1 MHRLKMRPM
10 LLGASVVLIGLAAM
24 LFSMFYSSQDAEA
37 STVSGTW
44 KRVGTAVTVKKA
56 ASGKEWVLTLTLD
69 GGKSPLQKGDYVAVV
84 GPTIPAGNEYPT
96 KAWRV
101 VTQKGNELR
110 LTWDQ
115 NSKCDPVAPPA
126 GGSAV
131 AMSVWT
137 GPCVKVVT
145 GTGNAA
151 DLSGVS
157 DLIVDGGVSTNDF
170 FHCIFN
176 TKIDNGGNI
185 DNAAV
190 CFDNTGALGTGAAA
204 EPIND
209 LPGEGPDGLT
219 LVGPP
224 PPPPYGLAPPAK
236 GSGTYAGDDINS
248 LTCFA
253 DVGSSLNIIASVEI
267 IDAHLQLSTTGKL
280 VGTTTLYT
288 EESNAA
294 CNALAPVGPG
304 APPLGIT
311 IYPANDIAACPAG
324 NCVQAPW
331 RTANDA
337 DFDND
342 GCTDADELTAY
353 KPGVP
358 QKCGDDP
365 WNPHDLTPPSVDA
378 SGTYS
383 LSAPAAR
390 QDCNPALNGDPAVC
404 DDGDGGEV
412 TGDRTGG
419 FYYDCQADINQSGKA
434 LTARVLCYIDFAG
447 FAVNP
452 QAAGG
457 GANITCPPAPAENC
471 GDGIS
476 GAPPPGT
483 TVGTYPTNKRL
494 LADVDDKHTVLTG
507 EVDNAQNVMKLRGCF
522 EDRDGEAVT
531 GNVYVDAVINLH
543 TGHGQV
549 NLWTELSNGLT
560 LANCLAGTPGAP
572 PAQGIIPVHVV
583 RQAAKATPP
592 AGRDT
597 DSDGCPNKREL
608 SDTANMGG
616 LRDPSNPYDYMNAS
630 KDGLNRVDDIL
641 AVVNQYFIDDPVG
654 NPDLKSQ
661 TDRTAITGGNAW
673 NLGPPNGQQRVD
685 DILAAVKQYFHDC

>member
-1 MHRLKMRPM
+1 MRSIV
-10 LLGASVVLIGLAAM
+10 LGASVAVIGLAAM
-24 LFSMFYSSQDAEA
+24 LFSMFYSAQDADA
-37 STVSGTW
+37 TTVSGTW
-44 KRVGTAVTVKKA
+44 KRLGSAVTVKKHGG
-56 ASGKEWVLTLTLD
+56 GKEWVVTLTLD
-69 GGKSPLQKGDYVAVV
+69 GGKIAPEKGDYIAVV
-84 GPTIPAGNEYPT
+84 GPTVPAGNQYPL

-101 VTQKGNELR
+101 VAFKAGELR

-115 NSKCDPVAPPA
+115 NSKCDVVAAPVGA
-126 GGSAV
+126 
-131 AMSVWT
+131 AMTVWT
-137 GPCVKVVT
+137 GPCTKVVV
-145 GTGNAA
+145 GAGNAA

-157 DLIVDGGVSTNDF
+157 DLIVDGGNTAQDF

-176 TKIDNGGNI
+176 TKINNGGAIDNG
-185 DNAAV
+185 AV

-209 LPGEGPDGLT
+209 LPGEGADGLL

-224 PPPPYGLAPPAK
+224 PPPPYGVAPPAK
-236 GSGTYAGDDINS
+236 GSGTYAGDNINTT
-248 LTCFA
+248 TCFA
-253 DVGSSLNIIASVEI
+253 DVGSSLNIIATVNVTG
-267 IDAHLQLSTTGKL
+267 AHAQLAATGKL
-280 VGTTTLYT
+280 TGTTTLYT

-294 CNALAPVGPG
+294 CNALLPVGAG
-304 APPLGIT
+304 SAPLGIT
-311 IYPANDIAACPAG
+311 IYPADEIAACPAG

-331 RTANDA
+331 RTPNDA
-337 DFDND
+337 DHDND

-365 WNPHDLTPPSVDA
+365 WNPFDVTPPSTDV

-383 LSAPAAR
+383 LTSPAAR
-390 QDCNPALNGDPAVC
+390 QDCDPTLFGVATVC
-404 DDGDGGEV
+404 DDGDAGEV

-419 FYYDCQADINQSGKA
+419 FYYDCQADINQTGKA
-434 LTARVLCYIDFAG
+434 LTARAACYIDFKG

-457 GANITCPPAPAENC
+457 DTCPPRPAENC

-476 GAPPPGT
+476 GSPPPGN
-483 TVGTYPTNKRL
+483 TVGTYPTTARVF
-494 LADVDDKHTVLTG
+494 ADVDDKHTVLTG
-507 EVDNAQNVMKLRGCF
+507 TVDNAQNVIKLAGCF
-522 EDRDGEAVT
+522 EDRDGNAVT
-531 GNVYVDAVINLH
+531 GHVYVTAVINLH

-549 NLWTELSNGLT
+549 NLWSELSNGLT
-560 LANCLAGTPGAP
+560 GPNCIAGTPGPVP
-572 PAQGIIPVHVV
+572 PAGVIPVHIV
-583 RQAAKATPP
+583 RQAAKAAPP

-608 SDTANMGG
+608 SDTANQGG
-616 LRDPSNPYDYMNAS
+616 LRDPVNHYDYMNAT

-641 AVVNQYFIDDPVG
+641 AVVNEYFNDDPPG
-654 NPDLKSQ
+654 APDMKSQ

-685 DILAAVKQYFHDC
+685 DILASVKQYFHDC